1 MNNDFRNQSGI
12 INIENYDYLT
22 ISIVGCGAIGSWCAT
37 AINKLGFEK
46 LVLIDDDKIEKHNIH
61 TQNFTKDDIGD
72 YKCSSI
78 AQNLVNN
85 DIEYHRSK
93 VEKGMFIDTDVVFI
107 CVDSLK
113 ERKIIMKS
121 VLDNYKK
128 NQRPKLVI
136 DGRMHGLVFRV
147 LTIPI
152 ENKKIVSD
160 YTKGLQTKEF
170 TGECTQKGI
179 IQNVFGIVSI
189 MVEQF
194 KKVLNGE
201 DYYSII
207 NADLKS
213 LTFVKQ
219 CEVKNE

>member
-1 MNNDFRNQSGI
+1 MTDFKNQSGI

-22 ISIVGCGAIGSWCAT
+22 IGVVGCGAIGSWCAT

-46 LVLIDDDKIEKHNIH
+46 LVLIDDDTIEKHNIH
-61 TQNFTKDDIGD
+61 TQNFKSTEVQS
-72 YKCSSI
+72 YKASCLSI
-78 AQNLVNN
+78 KLDG
-85 DIEYHRSK
+85 DIEGHNRKIKKDS
-93 VEKGMFIDTDVVFI
+93 FIDTDVVFI

-113 ERKIIMKS
+113 ERKIIMKAI
-121 VLDNYKK
+121 LDNYAEH
-128 NQRPKLVI
+128 QRPRLVI

-152 ENKKIVSD
+152 ENDKIVEQ

-179 IQNVFGIVSI
+179 IQNVFGIVSV

-207 NADLKS
+207 NADLN
-213 LTFVKQ
+213 TYQFVKQ
-219 CEVKNE
+219 CEIKNG

>member
-1 MNNDFRNQSGI
+1 MTDFKNQSGI
-12 INIENYDYLT
+12 INVENYDYLT
-22 ISIVGCGAIGSWCAT
+22 IGVVGCGAIGSWCAT

-46 LVLIDDDKIEKHNIH
+46 LVLIDDDTIEKHNIH
-61 TQNFTKDDIGD
+61 TQTFN
-72 YKCSSI
+72 KCSI
-78 AQNLVNN
+78 G
-85 DIEYHRSK
+85 ESK
-93 VEKGMFIDTDVVFI
+93 THTLSNILDGNVEHHNRKIKKDTFIDTDVVFV

-113 ERKIIMKS
+113 ERKIIMKAI
-121 VLDNYKK
+121 LDNYAEH
-128 NQRPKLVI
+128 QRPRLVI

-152 ENKKIVSD
+152 ENDKIVEQ

-179 IQNVFGIVSI
+179 IQNVFGIVSV

-207 NADLKS
+207 NADLNTLK
-213 LTFVKQ
+213 FIKQ
-219 CEVKNE
+219 CEIKNGKN

>member
-1 MNNDFRNQSGI
+1 MNKDFRNQSGI
-12 INIENYDYLT
+12 LNVENYDYLT
-22 ISIVGCGAIGSWCAT
+22 ISIVGCGAIGSWTST

-46 LVLIDDDKIEKHNIH
+46 LVLIDDDKVEKHNVH
-61 TQNFTKDDIGD
+61 TQNFKDDDIGGD
-72 YKCSSI
+72 KSYCVK
-78 AQNLVNN
+78 QNL
-85 DIEYHRSK
+85 DGD
-93 VEKGMFIDTDVVFI
+93 VECHHSRVKKDMFIDTDVVFV

-113 ERKIIMKS
+113 ERKIIMKAI
-121 VLDNYKK
+121 LDNYAK

-152 ENKKIVSD
+152 ENNEIVEQ

-179 IQNVFGIVSI
+179 IQNVFGIVSV

-201 DYYSII
+201 NYYSII
-207 NADLKS
+207 NADLKT
-213 LTFVKQ
+213 LEFVKQ
-219 CEVKNE
+219 CEIKNGK